1 MHTCYDLRACRRTDR
16 PLIRVLTMFNRL
28 TKVLKEVCFILFLCW
43 IAFLHLVFAFVL
55 MGLIYAFGLYWSTLW
70 SS

>member
-1 MHTCYDLRACRRTDR
+1 MHTCYNLRACQRTYR

-43 IAFLHLVFAFVL
+43 IAFLHLVFALAL
-55 MGLIYAFGLYWSTLW
+55 MFFIYVVGLWLS
-70 SS
+70 